1 MSMSRVTVLAAGH
14 QAPCRAS
21 PGNMTVELAWIL
33 PVLLV
38 IVMGCVEAGRA
49 LWAYDRLCLSVRSA
63 VRHLA
68 TGQASDPLRQ
78 AQARCLAITGRADW
92 NGVQCQSA
100 PWVAG
105 MTPQQVQIWEP
116 LAQESVRGL
125 ATGQGTVNLVT
136 VSIAEVR
143 WQTLGWV
150 WPASLT
156 WGPISLSMVYV

>member
-1 MSMSRVTVLAAGH
+1 MSRVMRFSAGH
-14 QAPCRAS
+14 RPPSRAFT
-21 PGNMTVELAWIL
+21 GNVTVELAWIL

-68 TGQASDPLRQ
+68 TGPASDPVRQ
-78 AQARCLAITGRADW
+78 AQARCLAITGRPEW
-92 NGVQCQSA
+92 NGVQCQA
-100 PWVAG
+100 DAWVAG
-105 MTPQQVQIWEP
+105 LTPQQVQIWEP
-116 LAQESVRGL
+116 SAQESVRAL
-125 ATGQGTVNLVT
+125 ATGHGAVNLVT
-136 VSIAEVR
+136 VSVAQVR